1 MSADWSGVDPDAD
14 PDLDPDSDCTGKYAF
29 GDSLNERR
37 GNEAMVTWLK
47 AILIPILIF
56 VVVVVKLALDGS
68 WNEEQSTPPI
78 GPFRQPINTPPSPA
92 SLPILPAI
100 PAPFHPQIR
109 EKILP
114 ELLTASYGRNRRVIQ
129 HIRQGHHV
137 RSIGISAAERIIRIP
152 AQRIGS
158 LWD

>member
-68 WNEEQSTPPI
+68 WNEEQSTLPI
-78 GPFRQPINTPPSPA
+78 GPFRQPINTPP
-92 SLPILPAI
+92 LPRVPSDPSSSSGALPSADKRKD
-100 PAPFHPQIR
+100 P
-109 EKILP
+109 
-114 ELLTASYGRNRRVIQ
+114 S
-129 HIRQGHHV
+129 
-137 RSIGISAAERIIRIP
+137 GIAN
-152 AQRIGS
+152 GK
-158 LWD
+158 LWP